1 MSNNISSWANDRN
14 LRNDSFLLM
23 WCICTHKFYLK
34 QFKLSILTEAE
45 PRSDVLLLLIHSFH
59 MCVNL
64 NKKHLCF
71 CFIVVL
77 THYTLP
83 VVNMYL
89 RLQWKQI
96 RNSFVFISRSNWL
109 AQWDWIFLLQFNSAN
124 LYTTTIYL
132 ERLMSAL

>member
-1 MSNNISSWANDRN
+1 MELMSNNITSWANDRN

-59 MCVNL
+59 MC
-64 NKKHLCF
+64 KFEQKHL

-96 RNSFVFISRSNWL
+96 RNSFVFISRSN
-109 AQWDWIFLLQFNSAN
+109 
-124 LYTTTIYL
+124 
-132 ERLMSAL
+132 